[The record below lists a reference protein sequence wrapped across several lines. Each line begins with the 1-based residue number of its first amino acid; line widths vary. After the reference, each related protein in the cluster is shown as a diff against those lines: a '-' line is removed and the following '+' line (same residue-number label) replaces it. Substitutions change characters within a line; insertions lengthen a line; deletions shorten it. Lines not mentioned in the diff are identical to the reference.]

1 MFEIPARFNLADYY
15 LDHNLRA
22 GRGEKV
28 AVYYRD
34 RTLTYAQIYAQSC
47 QFSHLMRDVGVQP
60 EQRVLM
66 ILPDIP
72 EFVPAWFGILRA
84 GSVIAMVNPLLPSE
98 DFAYYLQYTR
108 AALAITDVETL
119 PRLRPVLSDVSFL
132 RGLVVVGLEQRE
144 QVGTVTLI
152 PWSEV
157 LGQATEYPLFDSSRD
172 DIAIWLF
179 TSGSTGK
186 PKAAVHMHHD
196 FAFNTERYA
205 KGILGIRED
214 DLTLGVPKLFFGY
227 ATGTNMMFP
236 FAVGA
241 ATVLFSERST
251 PDTLYDH
258 LERFQPTLLTS
269 VPTMI
274 NAMLQSPRA
283 ASAKLDRL
291 RCVLSAG
298 EALPAELYQRWVS
311 RFGVEI
317 LDGIGSAEMFHI
329 YISNAPGDVK
339 LGSLGKLVPGY
350 EARIVSPEGND
361 VAPGEA
367 GVLHI
372 KGDSAALCYWQDH
385 EKSKATFA
393 GDWCFTQD
401 LFRRDDQG
409 YFWYEGRSDD
419 MLKVSGIWVSP
430 LEIENC
436 LLKAPEVAE
445 VCVVGYED
453 EAGLVK
459 ARAWV
464 VLKEEVTLK
473 GEALEEHLKGWTKQH
488 LAPYKY
494 PRSWRFVE
502 HLPKNDRGK
511 VDRKVIKSWV

>member
-1 MFEIPARFNLADYY
+1 MFEIPARFNLADYF

-22 GRGEKV
+22 GRGQKV
-28 AVYYRD
+28 AVYHQAG
-34 RTLTYAQIYAQSC
+34 TLTYAQVYAQSC
-47 QFSHLMRDVGVQP
+47 QFSHLLQRLGAHP

-66 ILPDIP
+66 ILPDIL

-108 AALAITDVETL
+108 AVVAVSDVETL
-119 PRLRPVLSDVSFL
+119 PRLRPILEEAPFL
-132 RGLVVVGLEQRE
+132 KALVVVGLERRE
-144 QVGTVTLI
+144 QVGGVTLV
-152 PWSEV
+152 PWQEV
-157 LGQATEYPLFDSSRD
+157 GEQAEHAPLFDSSRD

-205 KGILGIRED
+205 KGVLGIREQD
-214 DLTLGVPKLFFGY
+214 ITLGVPKLFFGY
-227 ATGTNMMFP
+227 ATGTNLMFP

-241 ATVLFSERST
+241 STVLFSERST
-251 PDTLYDH
+251 ADTLYDY
-258 LERFQPTLLTS
+258 LERYQPTILTS

-283 ASAKLDRL
+283 ASAKFERL

-350 EARIVSPEGND
+350 EARIVGPDGQTL
-361 VAPGEA
+361 APGEA

-401 LFRRDDQG
+401 LFRRDEDG

-430 LEIENC
+430 LELENC

-464 VLKEEVTLK
+464 VLNKGVSAQGESLEAQLK
-473 GEALEEHLKGWTKQH
+473 DWTKQH

-502 HLPKNDRGK
+502 SLPKNDRGK
-511 VDRKVIKSWV
+511 VDRKVIKTWT